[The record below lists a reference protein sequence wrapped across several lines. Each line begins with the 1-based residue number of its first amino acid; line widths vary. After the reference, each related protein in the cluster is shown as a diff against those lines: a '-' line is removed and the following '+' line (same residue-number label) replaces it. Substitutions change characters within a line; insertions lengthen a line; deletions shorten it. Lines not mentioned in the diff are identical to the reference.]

1 MNKLL
6 DLVLGYLKGRPY
18 WAVIEPFVIVAIGWG
33 TIQLFVYQWLSASTS
48 FKPTVEVFLGS
59 YLSTR
64 ITIIA
69 VGVVAI
75 LLVTR
80 AFGPRGGDAPGPV
93 GRLTAYWQQNR
104 SWVVRRFVAIVLIV
118 AAVAVGLRVYSP
130 NRVSHITVRFMS
142 LNDEVTPE
150 ALAYLIYEVNRRQRN
165 WYFNVDFRPFTAE
178 MLTSVQAE
186 RCATDQRPQLCH
198 ALGLSG
204 GEPFIGITA
213 EPLGGAYFAE
223 NREGV
228 SVIST
233 ADRDAYAPLS
243 TYEYL
248 AYCLILQ
255 AIVIH
260 LDAAGVLPEDAFT
273 EGKVSHGDLF
283 QFVPEKQALK
293 SAMLAARLSPDQEA
307 LLMNEFGSDY
317 VTASASLL
325 TMEWLHGGKVRSN
338 LESVFGAKVGR

>member
-1 MNKLL
+1 MNC
-6 DLVLGYLKGRPY
+6 
-18 WAVIEPFVIVAIGWG
+18 
-33 TIQLFVYQWLSASTS
+33 
-48 FKPTVEVFLGS
+48 
-59 YLSTR
+59 
-64 ITIIA
+64 
-69 VGVVAI
+69 
-75 LLVTR
+75 
-80 AFGPRGGDAPGPV
+80 
-93 GRLTAYWQQNR
+93 
-104 SWVVRRFVAIVLIV
+104 
-118 AAVAVGLRVYSP
+118 
-130 NRVSHITVRFMS
+130 
-142 LNDEVTPE
+142 
-150 ALAYLIYEVNRRQRN
+150 RQRN

-223 NREGV
+223 NRDAV

-243 TYEYL
+243 TYEF

-260 LDAAGVLPEDAFT
+260 PRCSRRTPGRCVHRGQSEPRRP
-273 EGKVSHGDLF
+273 VSVRP
-283 QFVPEKQALK
+283 QKQALK